1 MNIDELLDTAQRN
14 FERAT
19 SIDAKADTTQV
30 FIALD
35 FARTAALVAQAMMLR
50 EMTSTSGV
58 PGFPRNRWLRVDTGN

>member
-30 FIALD
+30 FIALAPAPS
-35 FARTAALVAQAMMLR
+35 ARLVTAMIVQTTGSFTLR
-50 EMTSTSGV
+50 
-58 PGFPRNRWLRVDTGN
+58 LKL